1 MMTWD
6 IEMAATIELHFWFID
21 GEEGEFLLKTKDLR
35 DFISITIYKLKKK
48 NKEASPHA
56 NANKGGKST

>member
-56 NANKGGKST
+56 NAKGEKST